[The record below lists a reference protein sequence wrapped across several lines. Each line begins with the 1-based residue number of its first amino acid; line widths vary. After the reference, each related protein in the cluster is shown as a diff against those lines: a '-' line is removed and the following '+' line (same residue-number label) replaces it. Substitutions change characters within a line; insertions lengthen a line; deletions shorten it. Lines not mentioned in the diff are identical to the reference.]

1 MKGSD
6 STIVKLT
13 IMYTQVIVESGE
25 VEGATK
31 EENRRL
37 DFSTKNTH
45 PRRITRQLL
54 LSKNSITRV
63 VPLCLSPNG

>member
-37 DFSTKNTH
+37 DFSTKNTP

>member
-37 DFSTKNTH
+37 DFSTKKYF
-45 PRRITRQLL
+45 P
-54 LSKNSITRV
+54 KKDNSSVIV
-63 VPLCLSPNG
+63 IEK